1 MTTSVTPH
9 TPTEAATLTEE
20 DIAALVTRLRATF
33 ATGRTRP
40 LAWREEQLTR
50 LRALLT
56 ENREAIAD
64 ALYSDLRKP
73 RPEANGAEIDLPVQE
88 IDHTLAHLAQWLAP
102 RHLDP
107 KALAGLPEGSTAGT
121 QYEPLGTVLVIA
133 PWNYPVQLS
142 LVPVA
147 GALAAGNTVILK
159 PSELAPA
166 TSALMAHLVPRY
178 LDPEAVAVVEGGVPE
193 TTALLA
199 QRFDHIFYT
208 GNGTVGR
215 IVMRAAAE
223 HLTPV
228 TLELGGKSPV
238 FVDRDAD
245 VTTVARR
252 LADAKFRNAGQTC
265 VAPDY
270 VLTDPATARA
280 LEVAL
285 AEAVEGMFGPDPQA
299 SEAYGRMVNERHFDR
314 VSALLG
320 SGTTVFGGRTDRDD
334 LYIAP
339 TVLAGV
345 RGDDPVM
352 GEEIFGPVLP
362 LVEVAG
368 LDEAIAFINDRDKPL
383 ALYGFTENETTRR
396 RLAAETSSGGLGF
409 GLPMAHLRVPE
420 LPFGGVGESG
430 MGSYHGPH
438 SIATFSHRRA
448 RLDVPLG
455 QASPR

>member
-1 MTTSVTPH
+1 MTTDVTSPEQ
-9 TPTEAATLTEE
+9 TEQTEQTDRTAA
-20 DIAALVTRLRATF
+20 AVVARLRATF

-40 LAWREEQLTR
+40 LAWRQEQLTR
-50 LRALLT
+50 LRALFT

-64 ALYSDLRKP
+64 ALHSDLRKP
-73 RPEANGAEIDLPVQE
+73 RPEAYGAEVDLPVHE
-88 IDHTLAHLAQWLAP
+88 IDHTLAHLAEWLAP
-102 RHLDP
+102 QPLDQ
-107 KALAGLPEGSTAGT
+107 ASLAGLPEGSTAGT

-147 GALAAGNTVILK
+147 GALAAGNTVLLK

-166 TSALMAHLVPRY
+166 TSGLMADLVPRY
-178 LDPEAVAVVEGGVPE
+178 LDQEAVAVVEGGVPE

-245 VTTVARR
+245 VTVVAAR

-285 AEAVEGMFGPDPQA
+285 AEAVERLFGTDPQ
-299 SEAYGRMVNERHFDR
+299 SSPAYGRMVNERHFDR

-320 SGTTVFGGRTDRDD
+320 SGTPVFGGRTDRDD
-334 LYIAP
+334 VYIAP
-339 TVLAGV
+339 TVLTGV
-345 RGDDPVM
+345 TGDDPVM
-352 GEEIFGPVLP
+352 REEIFGPVLP
-362 LVEVAG
+362 IVEVEG

-383 ALYGFTENETTRR
+383 ALYGFTENETTRQ

-409 GLPMAHLRVPE
+409 GLPMAHLRVAE

-455 QASPR
+455 

>member
-1 MTTSVTPH
+1 MSTTATPAQG
-9 TPTEAATLTEE
+9 TE
-20 DIAALVTRLRATF
+20 DIPALVARLRAAF

-56 ENREAIAD
+56 ENRDAITD

-73 RPEANGAEIDLPVQE
+73 RPEASAAEVDFPVRE
-88 IDHTLAHLAQWLAP
+88 IDHTLANLRVWLEP
-102 RHLDP
+102 QSLDQA
-107 KALAGLPEGSTAGT
+107 ALAGLPAGTTAGT
-121 QYEPLGTVLVIA
+121 LYEPLGTVLVIA

-147 GALAAGNTVILK
+147 GALAAGNAVVLK
-159 PSELAPA
+159 PSEVAPA
-166 TSALMAHLVPRY
+166 TSALMARLLPRY
-178 LDPEAVAVVEGGVPE
+178 LDPEAVAVVEGDVPR
-193 TTALLA
+193 TTELLA

-238 FVDRDAD
+238 FVDRDTD
-245 VTTVARR
+245 VTAVAAR
-252 LADAKFRNAGQTC
+252 LADTKFRNSGQTC

-280 LEVAL
+280 LESAL
-285 AEAVEGMFGPDPQA
+285 AEAVEKLFGPDPQSSA
-299 SEAYGRMVNERHFDR
+299 AYGRMVNQRHFDR
-314 VSALLG
+314 VAALLD
-320 SGTTVFGGRTDRDD
+320 SGTTAFGGQTDRDD
-334 LYIAP
+334 VYIAP
-339 TVLAGV
+339 TVLTGV
-345 RGDDPVM
+345 TGDDPVM
-352 GEEIFGPVLP
+352 REEIFGPVLP
-362 LVEVAG
+362 IVEVAD

-383 ALYGFTENETTRR
+383 ALYGFTGNDTTRH
-396 RLAAETSSGGLGF
+396 RLATETSSGGLGF

-430 MGSYHGPH
+430 MGNYHGPH
-438 SIATFSHRRA
+438 SLATFSHRRA

-455 QASPR
+455 

>member
-1 MTTSVTPH
+1 MTTTV
-9 TPTEAATLTEE
+9 TPTEDT
-20 DIAALVTRLRATF
+20 AALVARLRAGF

-40 LAWREEQLTR
+40 LAWRVEQLTR
-50 LRALLT
+50 LRALFT

-64 ALYSDLRKP
+64 ALHSDLRKP
-73 RPEANGAEIDLPVQE
+73 RPEAYAAEVDLPVHE
-88 IDHTLAHLAQWLAP
+88 IDHTLAHLERWLAP
-102 RHLDP
+102 TQLDSE
-107 KALAGLPEGSTAGT
+107 ALAGLPEGSTAGT

-142 LVPVA
+142 LVPMA
-147 GALAAGNTVILK
+147 GALAAGNAVVLK

-166 TSALMAHLVPRY
+166 TSALMARLVPRY
-178 LDPEAVAVVEGGVPE
+178 LDPEAVAVVEGAVPE
-193 TTALLA
+193 TTELLA

-245 VTTVARR
+245 VATVARR

-270 VLTDPATARA
+270 VLTDPATASA
-280 LEVAL
+280 LAAAL
-285 AEAVEGMFGPDPQA
+285 AEAVENMFGADPQA
-299 SEAYGRMVNERHFDR
+299 GEGYGRMVNQRHFDR
-314 VSALLG
+314 VAALLG
-320 SGTTVFGGRTDRDD
+320 SGTVAFGGQTDRDD
-334 LYIAP
+334 VYIAP
-339 TVLAGV
+339 TVLTGV
-345 RGDDPVM
+345 TGDDPVM
-352 GEEIFGPVLP
+352 QEEIFGPVLP
-362 LVEVAG
+362 IVEVAD

-383 ALYGFTENETTRR
+383 ALYGFTENDTTRR
-396 RLAAETSSGGLGF
+396 RLATETSSGGLGF
-409 GLPMAHLRVPE
+409 GLPMAHLRVSD

-448 RLDVPLG
+448 RLDVPL
-455 QASPR
+455 A

>member
-1 MTTSVTPH
+1 MP
-9 TPTEAATLTEE
+9 
-20 DIAALVTRLRATF
+20 ALVARLRAAF

-56 ENREAIAD
+56 ENRDAVTD
-64 ALYSDLRKP
+64 ALHSDLRKP
-73 RPEANGAEIDLPVQE
+73 RPEASAAEVDFPVRE
-88 IDHTLAHLAQWLAP
+88 IDHTLAHLKAWLEP
-102 RHLDP
+102 QPLDP
-107 KALAGLPEGSTAGT
+107 AALAGLPAGSTAGT
-121 QYEPLGTVLVIA
+121 HYEPLGTVLVIA

-147 GALAAGNTVILK
+147 GALAAGNTVVLK
-159 PSELAPA
+159 PSEVAPA
-166 TSALMAHLVPRY
+166 TSALMARLLPEY
-178 LDPEAVAVVEGGVPE
+178 LDPEAVAVVEGDVPR
-193 TTALLA
+193 TTELLA

-238 FVDRDAD
+238 FVDRDTD
-245 VTTVARR
+245 VRAVAAR
-252 LADAKFRNAGQTC
+252 LADTKFRNSGQTC

-270 VLTDPATARA
+270 VLTDPVTARA
-280 LEVAL
+280 LESAL
-285 AEAVEGMFGPDPQA
+285 AEAVQKLFGPDPQTSA
-299 SEAYGRMVNERHFDR
+299 AYGRMVNQRHFDR
-314 VSALLG
+314 VAALLD
-320 SGTTVFGGRTDRDD
+320 SGTTVFGGQTDRDD
-334 LYIAP
+334 VYIAP
-339 TVLAGV
+339 TVLSGV
-345 RGDDPVM
+345 KGDDPVM
-352 GEEIFGPVLP
+352 REEIFGPVLP
-362 LVEVAG
+362 IVEVAD

-383 ALYGFTENETTRR
+383 ALYGFTDNDTTRR
-396 RLAAETSSGGLGF
+396 RLMTETSSGGLGF

-430 MGSYHGPH
+430 MGNYHGPH

-455 QASPR
+455 

>member
-1 MTTSVTPH
+1 MTSTTS
-9 TPTEAATLTEE
+9 TPTDATLT
-20 DIAALVTRLRATF
+20 DRTASLVARLRAAF

-40 LAWREEQLTR
+40 LAWRQEQLTR
-50 LRALLT
+50 LRALFT

-64 ALYSDLRKP
+64 ALHSDLHKP
-73 RPEANGAEIDLPVQE
+73 RPEAYGAEVDLPVHE
-88 IDHTLAHLAQWLAP
+88 IDHTLAHLAQWLEP
-102 RHLDP
+102 QRLDQ
-107 KALAGLPEGSTAGT
+107 ASLAGLPEGSTAGT

-147 GALAAGNTVILK
+147 GALAAGNAVVLK

-166 TSALMAHLVPRY
+166 TSELMARLVPRY
-178 LDPEAVAVVEGGVPE
+178 LDPEAVAVVEGGIPE

-199 QRFDHIFYT
+199 ERFDHIFYT

-245 VTTVARR
+245 VAAVAAR

-270 VLTDPATARA
+270 VLTDPGTARA
-280 LEVAL
+280 LAGAL
-285 AEAVEGMFGPDPQA
+285 AEAVERLFGTDPQ
-299 SEAYGRMVNERHFDR
+299 SSPAYGRMVNERHFDR
-314 VSALLG
+314 VSALLD

-334 LYIAP
+334 VYIAP
-339 TVLAGV
+339 TVLTGV
-345 RGDDPVM
+345 TADDPVM
-352 GEEIFGPVLP
+352 AEEIFGPILP
-362 LVEVAG
+362 IVEVAD

-409 GLPMAHLRVPE
+409 GLPMAHLRVSD

-438 SIATFSHRRA
+438 SIAAFSHRRA

-455 QASPR
+455 NGQAGRRS